1 MSPRYPVQY
10 RAGLFM
16 HRQNGNSE
24 MRVFAADTGAVAV
37 GFPDRAASACM
48 LMAEDD
54 VLVHIIANS
63 LDPSPARRRRSEQR
77 PSDFGKTLGFAITS
91 AEKKNHRVVRK
102 ILDGVLLCIGK
113 NRLRLTLVVDN
124 ASGREAN
131 LPGRS
136 NKCDCINCRSH
147 RDSRGS
153 IRAHI
158 RSPLGCQLICT
169 SIRKF
174 PK

>member
-16 HRQNGNSE
+16 HRQNATARCAYS
-24 MRVFAADTGAVAV
+24 RQTPVRVAV

-63 LDPSPARRRRSEQR
+63 LDPSPAKRRRSEQR

-91 AEKKNHRVVRK
+91 AEKKNQRVARK

-124 ASGREAN
+124 ASSREAN

-147 RDSRGS
+147 CDSRGYPS
-153 IRAHI
+153 RAKIRYWSSLSWLCAI
-158 RSPLGCQLICT
+158 
-169 SIRKF
+169 
-174 PK
+174 